1 MANEA
6 TDLLRRA
13 ASELQR
19 LADNTKPEQLE
30 DPTLCTEWK
39 VRDLLNHLVG
49 GATMF
54 AMSAEDGDVPDEVVG
69 QLMSTDQIG
78 DDSKGAIVQAT
89 NRAMAA
95 FDLPG
100 ALEKMVKLPFGTMPG
115 GVALQIAVFDVATHC
130 CDLARATDQEVDD
143 QALLEAALAGGRQ
156 MIGAEMRGTGLFDNE
171 QPEPVNGTAADRLL
185 AFAGRQLP

>member
-13 ASELQR
+13 AGELQR
-19 LADNTKPEQLE
+19 LTDNTKPEQLE

-54 AMSAEDGDVPDEVVG
+54 AISAEEGDIADDVVG
-69 QLMSTDQIG
+69 QLMGTDQIG
-78 DDSKGAIVQAT
+78 DDYKVAVVQAT
-89 NRAMAA
+89 TRALAA
-95 FDLPG
+95 FDQPG

-115 GVALQIAVFDVATHC
+115 GVALQIAVFDVTTHC
-130 CDLARATDQEVDD
+130 CDLARATAQQVDD
-143 QALLEAALAGGRQ
+143 EALLEAALAGGRQ
-156 MIGAEMRGTGLFDNE
+156 MIGAEMRSSGLFDAE
-171 QPEPVNGTAADRLL
+171 QPEPANGSAADRLL
-185 AFAGRQLP
+185 AFAGRRLP